1 MVWAERGQTLVSSYP
16 IEFPAAR
23 RPAQPTPTLETGN
36 RIWKRLI
43 DGLQLLAGLEAHRLA
58 GRDVHLGAGTRVTA
72 DAGLA
77 RAYVEDAKA
86 SQFNAVAVGKSF
98 LHALKDGFHRQL
110 GLGLGDAGLVDHFVD
125 NVQLDHE
132 PLPVAKVLMLKG

>member
-1 MVWAERGQTLVSSYP
+1 MVWAERGQTSVSSYRSS
-16 IEFPAAR
+16 FQR
-23 RPAQPTPTLETGN
+23 RDVRLSPPQP
-36 RIWKRLI
+36 WKRDTGSGNSLI